1 MPAGGSSLGH
11 HEGLG
16 VAIGGSLGGSGTC
29 GSSYGKDDGGV
40 WPVLPQR
47 AALSAPGA
55 ASPPEP
61 VLTALLTS
69 VGMAAFLM
77 MAWEMAALETA
88 PEFVW
93 VAIVAMRSV
102 SSSDGGELPPCPCP
116 PSRPAYDPTERGG
129 EKAGGWG
136 VAVGV

>member
-1 MPAGGSSLGH
+1 MPAGGSLRH

-16 VAIGGSLGGSGTC
+16 VAIGGSLGRSGTGGSGC
-29 GSSYGKDDGGV
+29 GEGDDGV
-40 WPVLPQR
+40 WPVWPQR
-47 AALSAPGA
+47 AALSALGA

-61 VLTALLTS
+61 VVTALLTS

-88 PEFVW
+88 PEFAW
-93 VAIVAMRSV
+93 AAIGAMRSV

-116 PSRPAYDPTERGG
+116 PSRPAYDHTERGG
-129 EKAGGWG
+129 EEAGGWG